1 MKKIVYWSP
10 VISKI
15 ATFNA
20 VIRSAESL
28 KTYSS
33 DYDVTIINTIGEYDE
48 IKNNKHNIKIVDF
61 FKKKKNYSGSGY
73 FKTRISLL
81 KIFLK
86 NFFKLKKFLEQ
97 DKPDFL
103 IIHLLTSLPL
113 ILLVFFN
120 FKTKFIL
127 RISGYP
133 KMNFF
138 RYVLWKI
145 ALKKI
150 CCVISPTQKT
160 SEYMYNLNVIK
171 KDKIFTI
178 YDPIIK
184 YKQIKELL
192 NQKVN
197 FNNYY
202 IAIGRLTKQ
211 KNLFLLLKVF
221 KDLYENNLVKEKLL
235 IIGEGELKTEIVKY
249 INLNNLNNKVI
260 LLGYKKNVFK
270 YLFNAKAFLLT
281 SLWEDPGFA
290 LIEAAFCRVS
300 LISSD
305 CNNGPREFLEFKNN
319 GFLFKSNSKHDL
331 KQKILEFIS
340 SDEMSIKNKK
350 LNALKEAHKFSFFKH
365 YLNLNNLLINKN
377 LSKS

>member
-48 IKNNKHNIKIVDF
+48 IKNNKHNIKIDDF

-86 NFFKLKKFLEQ
+86 NFFKLKKFLDQ

-138 RYVLWKI
+138 RYILWKI

-150 CCVISPTQKT
+150 CYVISPTQKT
-160 SEYMYNLNVIK
+160 SEYIYNLNIIK
-171 KDKIFTI
+171 RDKIFTI

-192 NQKVN
+192 NQKVK

-211 KNLFLLLKVF
+211 KNFFLLLKVF
-221 KDLYENNLVKEKLL
+221 KDLYKNNLIKEKLL
-235 IIGEGELKTEIVKY
+235 IIGEGELKTEIIKF

-290 LIEAAFCRVS
+290 LIEAAFCRTS

-331 KQKILEFIS
+331 KKKILEFIN
-340 SDEMSIKNKK
+340 SDETNIKNKK

-365 YLNLNNLLINKN
+365 YSNLNNLLINEN
-377 LSKS
+377 

>member
-61 FKKKKNYSGSGY
+61 FKKKKSYSGSGY
-73 FKTRISLL
+73 FKTRISLI

-86 NFFKLKKFLEQ
+86 NFFKLKKFLDQ

-138 RYVLWKI
+138 RYILWKI

-150 CCVISPTQKT
+150 CYIISPTQKT
-160 SEYMYNLNVIK
+160 SEYIYNLNIIK

-184 YKQIKELL
+184 YKEIKELL
-192 NQKVN
+192 NQKVK

-202 IAIGRLTKQ
+202 IAVGRLTKQ
-211 KNLFLLLKVF
+211 KNFFLLLKVF
-221 KDLYENNLVKEKLL
+221 KDLYKNNLIKEKLL
-235 IIGEGELKTEIVKY
+235 IIGEGELRTEIIKF

-290 LIEAAFCRVS
+290 LIEAAFCRTS

-305 CNNGPREFLEFKNN
+305 CNNGPKEFLEFKNT

-331 KQKILEFIS
+331 KKKILEFIN
-340 SDEMSIKNKK
+340 SDEINIKNKK

-365 YLNLNNLLINKN
+365 YSNLNNLLINEN
-377 LSKS
+377 